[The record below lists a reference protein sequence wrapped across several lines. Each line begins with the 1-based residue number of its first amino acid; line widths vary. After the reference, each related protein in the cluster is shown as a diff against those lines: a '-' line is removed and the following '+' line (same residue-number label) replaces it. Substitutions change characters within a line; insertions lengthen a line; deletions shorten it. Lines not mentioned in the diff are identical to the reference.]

1 MRNVASETNGS
12 MPLQTFK
19 AAFKS
24 VAAFY
29 GRPSSDTVL
38 FSGLPDEITES
49 LEGDDVEQMA
59 ERIGLQVIKHP
70 ERDCRLGNFDC
81 PAIVAFADGG
91 VLPLLEMAE
100 DGSYITDIV
109 PVAGVS
115 SRLSREDL
123 IALKPETAFA
133 FTLYYQNASEE
144 ALVGNAVEIEK
155 RHWLATTLA
164 PYWRTYVRV
173 MVAALFINLIALGS
187 PLFTMNVYDRVLPN
201 KAIPTL
207 WVLAAGIT
215 LAYLFDFL
223 LKTARSS
230 LIDYAGR
237 KADLRLS
244 QMLFDKVLNS
254 TLASRPMSTGEY
266 ANRVTQY
273 EFVREFFT
281 SNTIGVII
289 DSLFVFIF
297 LAVIYLISGWLV
309 VIPAVAFVLSV
320 VIGLYAQA
328 AIGKRM
334 ATAANE
340 ASRRQSLLVE
350 TISTIETLKS
360 LRAEA
365 TMLRRWQELT
375 KYSSRTSEEIKHVST
390 NAINMTMFVQQMVS
404 VLIVIA
410 GTYEFSE
417 GRIAMGAIVATVM
430 LASRAGAPLGQ
441 IAMTLARFRQATMS
455 LRILDKIME
464 QPDDRPS
471 TVGFVNREITRGA
484 FSFQDVSFQYPGSD
498 YPVINKLSFNVNP
511 GERIG
516 IIGRIGSGKTT
527 LGRLLDGL
535 FAPSGGRVL
544 IDGVDIRQY
553 HMAEVRANVAV
564 AGQSSDLFS
573 GTVKENLLLGRA
585 DATDEDLLEVA
596 RMTGVDEFVG
606 THPRG
611 FDMPVGERGSNLSSG
626 QKQALTI
633 ARLLL
638 TRPKVVFLDEPSG
651 AMDLATER
659 NLIARL
665 SKAFDRKTTL
675 IIATHR
681 YSMLDLVDRL
691 IVIDKGRIIA
701 DGPKQAVIEAMQR
714 KPGAPAAAVAPQAV
728 APQAVAPVARQ
739 APVTPVA
746 MSVAPVTS
754 VAPAPAGSAAMP
766 VAQVATAAPTHPMPV
781 ASIASGAPV
790 GPAAAANVT
799 PIVPGVKLS

>member
-714 KPGAPAAAVAPQAV
+714 KPGPPPAAVAPQAV
-728 APQAVAPVARQ
+728 PVARQ

-766 VAQVATAAPTHPMPV
+766 VAQVATAAPAHAHPIPL
-781 ASIASGAPV
+781 ASVASGAPV
-790 GPAAAANVT
+790 GPATAANVT

>member
-1 MRNVASETNGS
+1 MLNVALETS
-12 MPLQTFK
+12 SSTSLQTFK

-38 FSGLPDEITES
+38 FSGLPDEVTES
-49 LEGDDVEQMA
+49 LEVDDVERMA
-59 ERIGLQVIKHP
+59 ERIGLQVIKHQ
-70 ERDCRLGNFDC
+70 ERECRQGNFDC
-81 PAIVAFADGG
+81 PAIVAFAGG
-91 VLPLLEMAE
+91 SVLPLLEVAE
-100 DGSYITDIV
+100 DGSYVTDIV
-109 PVAGVS
+109 PIAGNAI
-115 SRLSREDL
+115 RLTREEFL
-123 IALKPETAFA
+123 ALKPQLAFA

-144 ALVGNAVEIEK
+144 ALIGNAVEIEK

-207 WVLAAGIT
+207 WVLAAGIS
-215 LAYLFDFL
+215 LAYIFDFL

-237 KADLRLS
+237 RADLRLS
-244 QMLFDKVLNS
+244 QLLFDKVLNS

-281 SNTIGVII
+281 SNTIGVLI
-289 DSLFVFIF
+289 DSLFAFIF
-297 LAVIYLISGWLV
+297 LGVIYLISGWLV

-375 KYSSRTSEEIKHVST
+375 KYSSRTSEDIKHIST
-390 NAINMTMFVQQMVS
+390 NAINMTMFIQQMVS

-410 GTYEFSE
+410 GTYEFAE

-498 YPVINKLSFNVNP
+498 YPVINKLSFTVQP

-535 FAPSGGRVL
+535 FCPSGGRIL

-553 HMAEVRANVAV
+553 HMAEVRSAVAV

-573 GTVKENLLLGRA
+573 GTVKENLLIGRA
-585 DATDEDLLEVA
+585 DATDEELLEVA

-606 THPRG
+606 NHPRG
-611 FDMPVGERGSNLSSG
+611 FDMPVGERGTNLSSG

-638 TRPKVVFLDEPSG
+638 TKPKIVFLDEPSG

-665 SKAFDRKTTL
+665 SKAISRDTTL
-675 IIATHR
+675 LIATHR
-681 YSMLDLVDRL
+681 YSMLELVDRL

-701 DGPKQAVIEAMQR
+701 DGPKNAVIEAMQR
-714 KPGAPAAAVAPQAV
+714 KPAGAQ
-728 APQAVAPVARQ
+728 
-739 APVTPVA
+739 
-746 MSVAPVTS
+746 S
-754 VAPAPAGSAAMP
+754 
-766 VAQVATAAPTHPMPV
+766 
-781 ASIASGAPV
+781 
-790 GPAAAANVT
+790 
-799 PIVPGVKLS
+799 

>member
-81 PAIVAFADGG
+81 PAIVTFADGG

-109 PVAGVS
+109 PVVGVS

-164 PYWRTYVRV
+164 PYWRTYLRV

-714 KPGAPAAAVAPQAV
+714 KPGAPAAAVAPQA
-728 APQAVAPVARQ
+728 APVARQ

-766 VAQVATAAPTHPMPV
+766 VAQVATAAPAHAHPMPV
-781 ASIASGAPV
+781 ASGAPV
-790 GPAAAANVT
+790 GPATAANVT

>member
-1 MRNVASETNGS
+1 MLNVALETSSGT
-12 MPLQTFK
+12 PLQTFK

-49 LEGDDVEQMA
+49 LEIDDVERMA
-59 ERIGLQVIKHP
+59 ERIGLQVIRHE
-70 ERDCRLGNFDC
+70 ERDCRSGNFDC

-91 VLPLLEMAE
+91 VLPLLEIAE
-100 DGSYITDIV
+100 DGSYVTDIV
-109 PVAGVS
+109 AIPGQPIRI
-115 SRLSREDL
+115 SRQELA
-123 IALKPETAFA
+123 ALRPHTAFA

-207 WVLAAGIT
+207 WVLSAGIS

-244 QMLFDKVLNS
+244 QMIFDKVLNS

-281 SNTIGVII
+281 SNTIGVLI

-297 LAVIYLISGWLV
+297 LFVIYLISGWLV
-309 VIPAVAFVLSV
+309 VIPAVALVASV
-320 VIGLYAQA
+320 AIGLWAQA

-375 KYSSRTSEEIKHVST
+375 KYSSRTSEDIKHVST
-390 NAINMTMFVQQMVS
+390 NAINMTMLIQQMVS
-404 VLIVIA
+404 VFIVIA

-471 TVGFVNREITRGA
+471 TVGFVNRQITHGG
-484 FSFQDVSFQYPGSD
+484 FSFQNVSFQYPGSD
-498 YPVINKLSFNVNP
+498 HPVINGLSFSVRP
-511 GERIG
+511 GEKIG

-535 FAPSGGRVL
+535 FAPAAGRVL

-553 HMAEVRANVAV
+553 HMAEVRSAVAV

-573 GTVKENLLLGRA
+573 GTVKENLLIGRA
-585 DATDEDLLEVA
+585 DATDEELLQVA
-596 RMTGVDEFVG
+596 RITGVDEFVG
-606 THPRG
+606 NHPRG
-611 FDMPVGERGSNLSSG
+611 FDMPVGERGTNLSSG

-638 TRPKVVFLDEPSG
+638 TKPKIVFLDEPSG

-659 NLIARL
+659 HLISRL
-665 SKAFDRKTTL
+665 SSAFGPETTL
-675 IIATHR
+675 LIATHR
-681 YSMLDLVDRL
+681 HSMLELVDRL
-691 IVIDKGRIIA
+691 IVIDKGKIIA
-701 DGPKQAVIEAMQR
+701 DGPKHAVIQAMQQPR
-714 KPGAPAAAVAPQAV
+714 
-728 APQAVAPVARQ
+728 
-739 APVTPVA
+739 
-746 MSVAPVTS
+746 
-754 VAPAPAGSAAMP
+754 
-766 VAQVATAAPTHPMPV
+766 
-781 ASIASGAPV
+781 
-790 GPAAAANVT
+790 PAAAAPAAPAAT
-799 PIVPGVKLS
+799 GVAR

>member
-1 MRNVASETNGS
+1 

-728 APQAVAPVARQ
+728 PVARQ

-766 VAQVATAAPTHPMPV
+766 VAQVATAAPAHAHPMPV
-781 ASIASGAPV
+781 ASVASGAPV

>member
-1 MRNVASETNGS
+1 MNVAVETSSGTS
-12 MPLQTFK
+12 LQTFK
-19 AAFKS
+19 AAFRS

-49 LEGDDVEQMA
+49 LELDDVEQLA
-59 ERIGLQVIKHP
+59 ERIGLQVIRHD

-81 PAIVAFADGG
+81 PAIIAFADGG
-91 VLPLLEMAE
+91 VLPLLEVAD
-100 DGSYITDIV
+100 DGSYVTDIV
-109 PVAGVS
+109 PVAGKPLT
-115 SRLSREDL
+115 LSPADL
-123 IALKPETAFA
+123 AGLKPRVAFA

-155 RHWLATTLA
+155 RHWLATTLV
-164 PYWRTYVRV
+164 PYWRTYLRV
-173 MVAALFINLIALGS
+173 MFAALFINLIALGS

-201 KAIPTL
+201 KAFPTL
-207 WVLAAGIT
+207 WVLAAGIS
-215 LAYLFDFL
+215 LAYIFDFL
-223 LKTARSS
+223 LKTARAS

-244 QMLFDKVLNS
+244 QLIFDKVLNS

-266 ANRVTQY
+266 ANRITQY

-281 SNTIGVII
+281 SNTIGVLI

-297 LAVIYLISGWLV
+297 LAVIYLIAGWLV
-309 VIPAVAFVLSV
+309 VIPAVAFILSV

-328 AIGKRM
+328 RIGKRM

-375 KYSSRTSEEIKHVST
+375 KYSSRTSEEIKHIST

-471 TVGFVNREITRGA
+471 TVGFVNRQIASGGFRFEN
-484 FSFQDVSFQYPGSD
+484 VSFQYPGSD
-498 YPVINKLSFNVNP
+498 YPVINQLSFAVRP
-511 GERIG
+511 GEKIG

-535 FAPSGGRVL
+535 FSPSGGRVL

-553 HMAEVRANVAV
+553 HMAEVRTAVAV

-573 GTVKENLLLGRA
+573 GTVKENLLIGRA
-585 DATDEDLLEVA
+585 DASDEELLNVA
-596 RMTGVDEFVG
+596 RMTGVDDFVAN
-606 THPRG
+606 HPRG
-611 FDMPVGERGSNLSSG
+611 FDMPVGERGTNLSSG

-638 TRPKVVFLDEPSG
+638 TKPKIVFLDEPSG
-651 AMDLATER
+651 AMDLASER
-659 NLIARL
+659 HLISKL
-665 SKAFDRKTTL
+665 SSAFGKETTL
-675 IIATHR
+675 LIATHR
-681 YSMLDLVDRL
+681 HSMLELVDRL

-701 DGPKQAVIEAMQR
+701 DGPKQAVIEAMR
-714 KPGAPAAAVAPQAV
+714 KGA
-728 APQAVAPVARQ
+728 
-739 APVTPVA
+739 
-746 MSVAPVTS
+746 
-754 VAPAPAGSAAMP
+754 
-766 VAQVATAAPTHPMPV
+766 AQP
-781 ASIASGAPV
+781 
-790 GPAAAANVT
+790 
-799 PIVPGVKLS
+799 

>member
-81 PAIVAFADGG
+81 PAIVAFDGG

-100 DGSYITDIV
+100 DGSYVTDIV
-109 PVAGVS
+109 PVAGATA
-115 SRLSREDL
+115 RLTREQL
-123 IALKPETAFA
+123 VALKPRMAFA

-144 ALVGNAVEIEK
+144 ALVGSAVEIEK

-289 DSLFVFIF
+289 DSLFLFIF
-297 LAVIYLISGWLV
+297 LAVIYLIAGWLV

-320 VIGLYAQA
+320 AIGLYAQA

-334 ATAANE
+334 TTAANE
-340 ASRRQSLLVE
+340 AARRQSLLVE

-365 TMLRRWQELT
+365 TMLRRWQELS
-375 KYSSRTSEEIKHVST
+375 KYSSRTSEEIKQVST

-498 YPVINKLSFNVNP
+498 YPVINKLSFNVTP

-535 FAPSGGRVL
+535 FTPSGGRVL

-553 HMAEVRANVAV
+553 HMAEVRASVAV

-585 DATDEDLLEVA
+585 DATDEELLEVA

-606 THPRG
+606 NHPRG

-659 NLIARL
+659 NLILRL

-675 IIATHR
+675 LIATHR
-681 YSMLDLVDRL
+681 YSMLELVDRL

-714 KPGAPAAAVAPQAV
+714 KPGTPAPGQAPVVPVVGAPVAVAPG
-728 APQAVAPVARQ
+728 PV
-739 APVTPVA
+739 PVTPVA

-754 VAPAPAGSAAMP
+754 VAPAPAGSSAMP
-766 VAQVATAAPTHPMPV
+766 VAQVVTDP
-781 ASIASGAPV
+781 APV
-790 GPAAAANVT
+790 ANVT
-799 PIVPGVKLS
+799 PLNHTVKAS